1 MLINM
6 FQETQ
11 SFRQWW
17 LFIIMLSPHA
27 IFLTGIYK
35 QVVLHQQ
42 FGQNPAS
49 TGLLIGVEI
58 FLILLSLFM
67 FTMRLETRIDAQGIH
82 AKFPPI
88 FNRERTYVWTDVK
101 SAYVREYNP
110 LMEYG
115 GWGFRS
121 SMKGNGNAWNV
132 SGNKGLQIEMI
143 DGKKFMIGTQKP
155 EELSAVLSQFNKK

>member
-1 MLINM
+1 M
-6 FQETQ
+6 
-11 SFRQWW
+11 
-17 LFIIMLSPHA
+17 
-27 IFLTGIYK
+27 
-35 QVVLHQQ
+35 
-42 FGQNPAS
+42 
-49 TGLLIGVEI
+49 
-58 FLILLSLFM
+58 
-67 FTMRLETRIDAQGIH
+67 
-82 AKFPPI
+82 
-88 FNRERTYVWTDVK
+88 K